1 MQNRNAL
8 NLSNVT
14 ASIVGTGGP
23 NATISVTMPSSASV
37 PTAIIPIT
45 GLNSTGA
52 EVYGGQYISH
62 VSMSA
67 GQTITLPVQ

>member
-1 MQNRNAL
+1 
-8 NLSNVT
+8 
-14 ASIVGTGGP
+14 
-23 NATISVTMPSSASV
+23 MPSGAPV

-62 VSMSA
+62 ISITP
-67 GQTITLPVQ
+67 GQTVTLPAQ